1 MNLIDNA
8 PLPTAA
14 PASHGLQDNASP
26 SPDATLSPPGPA
38 FGQILSD
45 FQSAMHA
52 RTPGADNALTPSE
65 AHSLL
70 AHGQQMADPKT
81 PIPGLNTLWSTL
93 TPGQPNHTGLQ
104 AISLG
109 PQLNAITPLSPEPDT
124 QSLEAFAR
132 SQGLDEQAV
141 NWLFASP
148 SAPSSSTPS
157 TATLPSG
164 MLPSGASSPLTQ
176 ATTSQT
182 PIEPQ
187 LSNAGLT
194 SLDPITGMPMG
205 PSINQMTA
213 QQQAALA
220 QTVQP
225 AASQL
230 LSAGTTHLP
239 PAMPQ
244 GTEAATLT
252 LPPAPSGLAQA
263 TQPLTPSPHTAPIT
277 PAQAAAMPSAT
288 HSLPHPLGAAKQEA
302 LAAQSAALAQNS
314 PQADPLEPGQA
325 PMVTVQN
332 ADGAAGEDAAAL
344 IKLMPAALLWALPD
358 AKTTRPA
365 SGSATADPQDPDLQ
379 ASLLRMPPPAAT
391 WMQRLAQTH
400 TAPSLQKAKTESEIS
415 VSELDLG
422 ADFGLEALDALT
434 GEAPPPATSAP
445 SQELHSGANSSQATL
460 KNERLQSP
468 SPAPAATPP
477 SPDSA
482 QRSETIQN
490 LADKMG
496 QAVGQRILSEMEKG
510 QWHLK
515 LQLRP
520 ATLGHIEVEM
530 RMRSGEFDAVFTAP
544 QALTRDLLQD
554 GLARLKD
561 TLSAMGMDVANI
573 HVENGKN
580 NNTGGNSTPGQD
592 RQAAS
597 ESTKGSQP
605 SAVEAPASQRIPQRP
620 DGLDVMV

>member
-14 PASHGLQDNASP
+14 PASHGLQDNPSP
-26 SPDATLSPPGPA
+26 SPDAALSPPGPA

-109 PQLNAITPLSPEPDT
+109 PQLNAITPLSPEPDP

-148 SAPSSSTPS
+148 SAPSSATPS
-157 TATLPSG
+157 TATLTSG
-164 MLPSGASSPLTQ
+164 MLPSAAPNPLAQ

-187 LSNAGLT
+187 LPDAGQT

-205 PSINQMTA
+205 PSINQMTT
-213 QQQAALA
+213 QQQATLA
-220 QTVQP
+220 QTAPP
-225 AASQL
+225 ADSHL
-230 LSAGTTHLP
+230 RSAAATHLP
-239 PAMPQ
+239 QANLH
-244 GTEAATLT
+244 GTE
-252 LPPAPSGLAQA
+252 
-263 TQPLTPSPHTAPIT
+263 
-277 PAQAAAMPSAT
+277 AAAMPSAT
-288 HSLPHPLGAAKQEA
+288 HSLPNPLGAAKQEA

-325 PMVTVQN
+325 PMVTPQN

-344 IKLMPAALLWALPD
+344 LKLMPAALLWALPD